1 MMIVM
6 FIGGAACLYPYGF
19 VSNNGIIAAVFFEQ
33 FCVQGAWG
41 IIPYAPLESNVLPVV
56 EHSN

>member
-1 MMIVM
+1 MLVM
-6 FIGGAACLYPYGF
+6 FIGGGACLYPYSF

-41 IIPYAPLESNVLPVV
+41 IIPYAYLESSFLPLV
-56 EHSN
+56 EHSD